1 MSISNDFQFDHSSSA
16 DSNKNDSF
24 WSTTRMSNDSNGA
37 VGDDDELTMNFENI
51 NLLNESGSNTN
62 GSSKNQS
69 DIDQKD
75 SIAEPLYALMGEIF
89 DMGGVFKW
97 LRRSL
102 ISFVQITYGRTIN
115 RCVKIIIKLETEVHI
130 IIYTIS
136 DKYENQ

>member
-1 MSISNDFQFDHSSSA
+1 
-16 DSNKNDSF
+16 
-24 WSTTRMSNDSNGA
+24 MSNDNNGA
-37 VGDDDELTMNFENI
+37 AGDDDELTMNFENI
-51 NLLNESGSNTN
+51 NLLNESGINTN
-62 GSSKNQS
+62 GNSKNQS

-115 RCVKIIIKLETEVHI
+115 RCVIIIIKLETEV
-130 IIYTIS
+130 Y
-136 DKYENQ
+136 